1 MQQFS
6 FLFHNF
12 CRVWQCTWSKQKLKQ
27 SLLPLCWSP
36 LYIWIFKG
44 NPIHHRQTFLCCT
57 FFLCQIK
64 DFSTLRKRYISHMR
78 WHLQFPVYH
87 RDGVKYR
94 FYAKAHWWMTQD
106 IIIREALPSPW
117 HFWFRQ
123 LVSTN
128 QQVWNTKLEPVKRCR
143 VHLSSCLNID
153 CVN

>member
-44 NPIHHRQTFLCCT
+44 NPIHHQQT
-57 FFLCQIK
+57 FLCQIK

-78 WHLQFPVYH
+78 WHPQFPVYH

-106 IIIREALPSPW
+106 IIIREAL
-117 HFWFRQ
+117 
-123 LVSTN
+123 LVLAIS
-128 QQVWNTKLEPVKRCR
+128 QYKPAGLKHKIRAGKKM
-143 VHLSSCLNID
+143 SCSF
-153 CVN
+153 VFMS